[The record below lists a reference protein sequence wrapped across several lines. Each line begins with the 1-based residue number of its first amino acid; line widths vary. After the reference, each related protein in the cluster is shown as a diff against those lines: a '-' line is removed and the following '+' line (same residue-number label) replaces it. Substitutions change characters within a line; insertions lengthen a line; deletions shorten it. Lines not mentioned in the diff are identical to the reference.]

1 MKNINYLITL
11 LFSVSLIL
19 ASCSRQPAIS
29 ITKRHYR
36 PGYNVEFNP
45 GKIDKIRSR
54 SNAEISSVDAKTPIE
69 EPRESAGEAHAEVEK
84 AATEIGGNTTSA
96 DLKISDSK
104 REVVP
109 ADGNNSVQP
118 AAKKKGLLAQSAN
131 TVKRLI
137 KKPFTSGIF
146 KDHSNTTAIN
156 EGGTVFWTVIA
167 ILLVVW
173 LIAVLTG
180 NTFGGL
186 IYLLL
191 VIALI
196 VLLIKLI
203 GRL

>member
-54 SNAEISSVDAKTPIE
+54 SNAEISSGDATKAPIE

-96 DLKISDSK
+96 DLKI
-104 REVVP
+104 
-109 ADGNNSVQP
+109 
-118 AAKKKGLLAQSAN
+118 
-131 TVKRLI
+131 
-137 KKPFTSGIF
+137 F
-146 KDHSNTTAIN
+146 
-156 EGGTVFWTVIA
+156 
-167 ILLVVW
+167 
-173 LIAVLTG
+173 
-180 NTFGGL
+180 
-186 IYLLL
+186 
-191 VIALI
+191 
-196 VLLIKLI
+196 
-203 GRL
+203 